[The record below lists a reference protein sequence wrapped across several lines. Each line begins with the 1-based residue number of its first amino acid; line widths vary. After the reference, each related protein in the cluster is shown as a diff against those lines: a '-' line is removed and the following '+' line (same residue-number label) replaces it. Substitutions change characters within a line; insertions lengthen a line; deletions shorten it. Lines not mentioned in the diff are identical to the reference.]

1 MGPDFDLGDGFVE
14 EMLDGV
20 VIEEVRLLGVLRRAA
35 ARHFLVIFVL
45 SPLGFGAVFGVLR
58 FGFLSVSASETNR
71 SRTRPQAFLPSFYF
85 LFRNKKC
92 TRECYLQSQ

>member
-14 EMLDGV
+14 EMLDGM

-45 SPLGFGAVFGVLR
+45 SPLGFGAAFGVSR
-58 FGFLSVSASETNR
+58 FGSLSECFGNEPFADSPPSVSTVVLFPLTNK
-71 SRTRPQAFLPSFYF
+71 S
-85 LFRNKKC
+85 C

>member
-58 FGFLSVSASETNR
+58 FGFLSVKILWFADSPPSVSTVVLFPLTN
-71 SRTRPQAFLPSFYF
+71 
-85 LFRNKKC
+85 K
-92 TRECYLQSQ
+92 